1 MHETNIMQKTKCIK
15 NIYSKDFRKHFG
27 CWLAT
32 VKIKKKLK
40 RKKIRTKIIL
50 HWCEWIKL
58 L

>member
-32 VKIKKKLK
+32 VKIK
-40 RKKIRTKIIL
+40 RKKKKEKIKEL
-50 HWCEWIKL
+50 K
-58 L
+58 